1 MKPAAYYP
9 ALDGLRG
16 IAVLSVVAFH
26 LGVPL
31 FSLGWTGVTLFF
43 ALSGFLIS
51 GILMDSRTSQNYFT
65 TFYARRA
72 LRILPLYYG
81 TLVVVMFVI
90 PLLVPNAE
98 VPPPHDRLF
107 YFFYLNNCTSLLQVP
122 NNSQYLGHFW
132 TLAIEEQFYLVWPMI
147 VFLVRPARLK
157 WAMMLIASCGLI
169 SWLYL
174 LNFGATPES
183 GRLTFAAFPSL
194 MAGACCAMF
203 IRQPKALNG
212 LESGKKIYLPLAV
225 VCFSLF
231 AAIKLGSGPWLEK
244 SSHASALFLA
254 GCAMVLS
261 FTALLLAALFG
272 PKAVKEFLTFHP
284 LRVVGRYSYGMYV
297 FHIPLITAF
306 THFYHPTSLVGRCL
320 WRVLVLIAIFSIAAL
335 SYELFEKRLLRF
347 KTRFSLAAP
356 HLIRLADVPNQNT

>member
-98 VPPPHDRLF
+98 VPPPHDR
-107 YFFYLNNCTSLLQVP
+107 
-122 NNSQYLGHFW
+122 
-132 TLAIEEQFYLVWPMI
+132 
-147 VFLVRPARLK
+147 
-157 WAMMLIASCGLI
+157 
-169 SWLYL
+169 
-174 LNFGATPES
+174 
-183 GRLTFAAFPSL
+183 
-194 MAGACCAMF
+194 
-203 IRQPKALNG
+203 
-212 LESGKKIYLPLAV
+212 
-225 VCFSLF
+225 
-231 AAIKLGSGPWLEK
+231 
-244 SSHASALFLA
+244 
-254 GCAMVLS
+254 
-261 FTALLLAALFG
+261 
-272 PKAVKEFLTFHP
+272 
-284 LRVVGRYSYGMYV
+284 
-297 FHIPLITAF
+297 
-306 THFYHPTSLVGRCL
+306 
-320 WRVLVLIAIFSIAAL
+320 
-335 SYELFEKRLLRF
+335 
-347 KTRFSLAAP
+347 
-356 HLIRLADVPNQNT
+356 